1 MIVRIEK
8 ATRNVEETLNNNDL
22 QNKLNELSRAIESY
36 EAVDCEEFEKVN
48 NNFTLKMIIYEIFI
62 PIFHLQ
68 CIQNLIFTFLCCYFM
83 CKYTYLRKSVM

>member
-1 MIVRIEK
+1 MYGYLVENNKIWRFQDMIVRIEK

-48 NNFTLKMIIYEIFI
+48 
-62 PIFHLQ
+62 
-68 CIQNLIFTFLCCYFM
+68 
-83 CKYTYLRKSVM
+83 